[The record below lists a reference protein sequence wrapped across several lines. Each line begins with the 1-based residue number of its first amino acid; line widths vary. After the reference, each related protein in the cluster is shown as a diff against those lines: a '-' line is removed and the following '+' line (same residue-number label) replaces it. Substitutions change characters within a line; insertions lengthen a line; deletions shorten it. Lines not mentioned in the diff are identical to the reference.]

1 MSLRLERV
9 HQCGTSNIDFRSK
22 KDFESLTLY
31 QPWKIPKNFGTMG
44 QSCYYPSYSEIKNTF
59 SVSENINQIK
69 DKVQGSPNPKGY
81 KTAKF
86 YKEQKISPQI
96 KSNFISER
104 LAQLDE
110 SYIGKDIFTGDSM
123 MIADINKFRKER
135 KRKKRFLEKE
145 RLKRIQLK
153 ENINKDKRE
162 KNKEAYQETQLVNIE
177 AEETLEGKVDI
188 KKLQEIRLALR
199 RRYANRT
206 NFRKI
211 FKEWDHSISGEIS
224 VYDAYQMINSMAI
237 PINYNETRALLA
249 SSNQRGTETL
259 NLQEFMHL
267 IFNDNPGLNVDLK
280 KIKFKEEKIYD
291 DGIQVENLKK
301 NMKINILEMYKTDDV
316 KFIKSYLRPRIP
328 KFVSLMREEGAT
340 GETCTM
346 ENFEN
351 VLKKFHFPDRYTQP
365 QLIKAIYDSFLTKDE
380 QSMDLKKFVDDC
392 ITNVDKN
399 NFFDFQD
406 NYLNTISQKI
416 TKTKGELD
424 QSCTALQEDQIKK
437 EALKKEYLDEIKAK
451 KIRIINEKKK
461 PVPIE
466 VVNTQPSTEFINKV
480 FKDHKENYQKLNAIE
495 DEYSAYPSLIKTLKG
510 KTRFG
515 ANPPHKDTFYMISQD
530 KQGSS
535 YISEDERFNIRGENL
550 TSFVG
555 KDKENL
561 NQFKLAKLKKFKGYK
576 DVAANSSATNQL
588 LYDQKEL
595 NSMLKRTM
603 RLYDYEFRN
612 KIRNEIIE

>member
-22 KDFESLTLY
+22 RDYESLTLY
-31 QPWKIPKNFGTMG
+31 QPWQVPKDFGTMG
-44 QSCYYPSYSEIKNTF
+44 QSCYYPSYTEMKNTF
-59 SVSENINQIK
+59 SVSENINQLR

-96 KSNFISER
+96 KSNFVSQR

-110 SYIGKDIFTGDSM
+110 SYVGKDIFTGDSM

-135 KRKKRFLEKE
+135 KKKKRFLEKE
-145 RLKRIQLK
+145 RLKKIQLK
-153 ENINKDKRE
+153 ENIHKDKRE

-188 KKLQEIRLALR
+188 KKLQEIRLGLR

-211 FKEWDHSISGEIS
+211 FKEWDHSIAGEIS
-224 VYDAYQMINSMAI
+224 VYDAHQMINSMAI

-280 KIKFKEEKIYD
+280 KIKYKEEKLYD
-291 DGIQVENLKK
+291 EGIQVENLKK

-328 KFVSLMREEGAT
+328 KFITRMREEGVM

-351 VLKKFHFPDRYTQP
+351 VLKKFHFPERYTRP

-380 QSMDLKKFVDDC
+380 KSMDLKKFVDDC
-392 ITNVDKN
+392 INNVDKN

-416 TKTKGELD
+416 KKTKSELD
-424 QSCTALQEDQIKK
+424 QSCTALQDDQSKK

-461 PVPIE
+461 PTPIE

-480 FKDHKENYQKLNAIE
+480 FKDHKENYQKLNAVE
-495 DEYSAYPSLIKTLKG
+495 DEFSAYPSLIKTLKG

-515 ANPPHKDTFYMISQD
+515 ANPPHKDTFYIVSQD
-530 KQGSS
+530 KNGSS
-535 YISEDERFNIRGENL
+535 YISEDERFNIRGANL
-550 TSFVG
+550 TSFVEE
-555 KDKENL
+555 DKKKL
-561 NQFKLAKLKKFKGYK
+561 NQFKLAKLKKFKEFQ
-576 DVAANSSATNQL
+576 DNAANSSSTNQM
-588 LYDQKEL
+588 LYDQKEI

-612 KIRNEIIE
+612 KLRNEIIE

>member
-1 MSLRLERV
+1 MALRLERV

-22 KDFESLTLY
+22 KDYESLTLY
-31 QPWKIPKNFGTMG
+31 QPWKVPKDFGTMG
-44 QSCYYPSYSEIKNTF
+44 QSCYYPSNTEMKNTF
-59 SVSENINQIK
+59 SVSENINQLK

-96 KSNFISER
+96 KSNFVSQR

-188 KKLQEIRLALR
+188 KKLQEIRLCLR

-211 FKEWDHSISGEIS
+211 FKEWDHSIAGEIS
-224 VYDAYQMINSMAI
+224 VYDAHQMINSMAI

-280 KIKFKEEKIYD
+280 KIKFKEEKLYNE
-291 DGIQVENLKK
+291 GIQVENLKK

-328 KFVSLMREEGAT
+328 KFISLMREEGAV
-340 GETCTM
+340 GETCTI

-392 ITNVDKN
+392 LYNVDKN

-424 QSCTALQEDQIKK
+424 QSCTALQDNQIKK

-451 KIRIINEKKK
+451 KIRILNEKKK
-461 PVPIE
+461 PAPIE

-495 DEYSAYPSLIKTLKG
+495 DEFSAYPSLIKTLKG

-535 YISEDERFNIRGENL
+535 YISEDERFNIRGENRNL
-550 TSFVG
+550 LVE
-555 KDKENL
+555 KEKENDNL
-561 NQFKLAKLKKFKGYK
+561 NKLEKIKKFKNYQ
-576 DVAANSSATNQL
+576 DIAANSSATSQM

-612 KIRNEIIE
+612 KLRNEIIE